1 MDVLIVGGG
10 IGGLALAL
18 ALEKAGIPS
27 RVFESSPEIKAV
39 GVGINILPHAAK
51 ELARLGVDGELSRVA
66 VLLGSGEGGRLHGG
80 DAHGCAP
87 CAADGDGHGC
97 LRSGCAR
104 SNAGSFMQRS
114 KIRTTRGKSARP
126 TLKRCAF
133 TTWGTRK
140 TSATVGE
147 SPCEN

>member
-1 MDVLIVGGG
+1 
-10 IGGLALAL
+10 A
-18 ALEKAGIPS
+18 ALEPPRAHPDSTGACPLAHAVD
-27 RVFESSPEIKAV
+27 RVVLHRTRIGARIALGEHHV
-39 GVGINILPHAAK
+39 GS
-51 ELARLGVDGELSRVA
+51 ARVRRLVDERACLRCVA

-80 DAHGCAP
+80 DAHGRAP
-87 CAADGDGHGC
+87 CAADGGGHGC

-114 KIRTTRGKSARP
+114 KIRTTRGKSVRP